1 MFNINYPYMHISY
14 CGITNEILTFALAIS
29 DETLK
34 SFIEL
39 VDLVENILFKLMHKK
54 QQKKSYKSRHSY
66 KYGFP
71 YAINK
76 EIMAKLNYYINRW
89 EYFDLDTVI

>member
-1 MFNINYPYMHISY
+1 MHISY
-14 CGITNEILTFALAIS
+14 CGITNEILTFALAIY

-54 QQKKSYKSRHSY
+54 QPKKSYKSRHSC

-71 YAINK
+71 YVINK
-76 EIMAKLNYYINRW
+76 EIMAKLNYFINRW
-89 EYFDLDTVI
+89 EYFDLDTVIEM